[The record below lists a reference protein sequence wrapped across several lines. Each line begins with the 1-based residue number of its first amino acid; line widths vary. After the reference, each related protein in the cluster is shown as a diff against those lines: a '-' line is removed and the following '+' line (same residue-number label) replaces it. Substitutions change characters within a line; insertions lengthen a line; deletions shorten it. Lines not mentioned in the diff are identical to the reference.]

1 MSHPHFWRCSAM
13 AALWLSQ
20 SVSHAA
26 LFEDDEARRA
36 ILDLR
41 QKIEQLSS
49 AGGAQNKNQ
58 GEEIFK
64 LRSAL
69 LDLQSQIDQL
79 KAEQARLRGANEQL
93 LRELSEQQQ
102 RQKDVQLGLDDRLR
116 KFEPV
121 KVNLEGVEFWV
132 DPAEKREYEAA
143 MGVFRKAVFVA
154 AQNSFIGF
162 LQRYP
167 NTAYLP
173 SVLFWLGNAQYANKD
188 YAGAVVN
195 FKRMLSLV
203 PKHVR
208 ASEATLA
215 IANCQIELKD
225 LKLARKTLEDL
236 VKTYPDSEAAQAAKE
251 RLAKMK

>member
-1 MSHPHFWRCSAM
+1 M

-116 KFEPV
+116 KFEPG

-143 MGVFRKAVFVA
+143 MGVFRKADFVA

>member
-1 MSHPHFWRCSAM
+1 MSYTHFWRCTAI

-20 SVSHAA
+20 SVAQAA

-41 QKIEQLSS
+41 QKIEQLSGS
-49 AGGAQNKNQ
+49 GSAQNKSQ

-69 LDLQSQIDQL
+69 LDLQAQIDLL
-79 KAEQARLRGANEQL
+79 KADQARLRGANEQL

-116 KFEPV
+116 KFEPL
-121 KVNLEGVEFWV
+121 KVNLDGVDITVE
-132 DPAEKREYEAA
+132 PAEKREYEAA
-143 MGVFRKAVFVA
+143 MGVFRKGDFAA
-154 AQNSFIGF
+154 AQNSLTGF
-162 LQRYP
+162 MLRYP

-188 YAGAVVN
+188 YTGAVTN
-195 FKRMLSLV
+195 FKRLLSLA

-225 LKLARKTLEDL
+225 IKVARKTMEDL

-251 RLAKMK
+251 RLARLK

>member
-1 MSHPHFWRCSAM
+1 
-13 AALWLSQ
+13 
-20 SVSHAA
+20 
-26 LFEDDEARRA
+26 
-36 ILDLR
+36 
-41 QKIEQLSS
+41 
-49 AGGAQNKNQ
+49 
-58 GEEIFK
+58 
-64 LRSAL
+64 
-69 LDLQSQIDQL
+69 
-79 KAEQARLRGANEQL
+79 
-93 LRELSEQQQ
+93 
-102 RQKDVQLGLDDRLR
+102 
-116 KFEPV
+116 V
-121 KVNLEGVEFWV
+121 KVNLEGVEFLV

-143 MGVFRKAVFVA
+143 MGVFRKADFVA
-154 AQNSFIGF
+154 AQNSFYGF

>member
-1 MSHPHFWRCSAM
+1 MSYSHFWRCSAI
-13 AALWLSQ
+13 AALWWSQ
-20 SVSHAA
+20 SVAHAA

-58 GEEIFK
+58 GEEVFK

-79 KAEQARLRGANEQL
+79 KADQARLRGANEQL

-116 KFEPV
+116 KFEPL
-121 KVNLEGVEFWV
+121 KVNLDGMDIWVE
-132 DPAEKREYEAA
+132 PAEKREYDAA
-143 MGVFRKAVFVA
+143 MGVFRKADFA
-154 AQNSFIGF
+154 TAQNSFTGF

-188 YAGAVVN
+188 YTGAVTN

-225 LKLARKTLEDL
+225 LKLARKTMEDL
-236 VKTYPDSEAAQAAKE
+236 VKTYPDSEAAQAAQE